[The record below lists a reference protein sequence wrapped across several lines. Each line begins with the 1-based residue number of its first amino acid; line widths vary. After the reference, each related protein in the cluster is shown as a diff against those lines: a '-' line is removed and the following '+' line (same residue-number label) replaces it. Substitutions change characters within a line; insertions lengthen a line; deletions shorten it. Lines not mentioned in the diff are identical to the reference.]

1 MGDTKKLICFD
12 FDDTLCH
19 TIKEQDGKLIWKE
32 KTGKDWGHVGWW
44 SKPESLDMDIFD
56 TKVNPY
62 VHAEYL
68 DAIADPQN
76 HVIMATGRLE
86 RLREPVV
93 KILDNLGLEF
103 DDIYL
108 NTGGDTYLFKARL
121 FERLIRRLRP
131 TEFIMYDDR
140 YEHLIKFEHWAKT
153 IDCKVTI
160 IDVINK
166 TRKVYK

>member
-1 MGDTKKLICFD
+1 MKDTNKLICFD

-19 TIKEQDGKLIWKE
+19 TIKEEPGKLIWKE
-32 KTGKDWGHVGWW
+32 KTGKDWPHQGWW
-44 SKPESLDMDIFD
+44 SKPETLDIDVFD

-62 VHAEYL
+62 VYEEYL
-68 DAIADPQN
+68 KAIEDPQN

-86 RLREPVV
+86 RLRQPVQM
-93 KILDNLGLEF
+93 ILDNLGLEF
-103 DDIYL
+103 DDVYL
-108 NTGGDTYLFKARL
+108 NTGGDTYLFKTRL

-140 YEHLIKFEHWAKT
+140 YEHLVKFEHWAKT
-153 IDCKVTI
+153 IDCKITI